1 MPKIQFST
9 DNVKKSAFDFPKL
22 KLAKEERARLALVEP
37 TPEFEYVHRIESP
50 KIEDGHPV
58 MKYETRRDGTQ
69 YEANVTDFIAS
80 PICLGDIDVLQEK
93 GTDPDNCPICRL
105 AAATG
110 HAKAPQRRFAMHVVR
125 YATKPG
131 GFEVAS
137 PFRVENI
144 VWSFTDTLFTKI
156 TEFQE
161 AWKADG
167 GLLKHDLLLGPCT
180 NPMYQK
186 AELQLAPTAEWNQ
199 SAERK
204 SITIQT
210 IKENRAKDLSVFCGS
225 RIPEGI
231 LNGHIERVE
240 AAWAEIKRAEGR
252 GAQPNPVAL
261 EAGLDSLLNA
271 PKTEAPKQVFESMAD
286 LLGGAD
292 TSTGH
297 RTNEDWEKQAPKATS
312 AAVELPELPEVH
324 EVAAAAPV
332 AVATA
337 EESEEDDEFA
347 AFLNGLED

>member
-9 DNVKKSAFDFPKL
+9 DNVKRSAFDFPKL
-22 KLAKEERARLALVEP
+22 KLNKEERARLALVEP
-37 TPEFEYVHRIESP
+37 VPEFEYVHRIESP

-58 MKYETRRDGTQ
+58 MKFESRKDGTQ
-69 YEANVTDFIAS
+69 YETNVTDFIAS

-105 AAATG
+105 AANTG

-131 GFEVAS
+131 GFDVAS

-144 VWSFTDTLFTKI
+144 VWSFTDTLFNKI
-156 TEFQE
+156 VEFQE
-161 AWKADG
+161 AWKEEG
-167 GLLKHDLLLGPCT
+167 GLQKHDLLLGPCT
-180 NPMYQK
+180 NPVYQK
-186 AELQLAPTAEWNQ
+186 AELQLAPTAEWLKD
-199 SAERK
+199 AERK
-204 SITIQT
+204 AITIQT

-240 AAWAEIKRAEGR
+240 AAWAEIKRAESR

-261 EAGLDSLLNA
+261 ESGLDSLLNSA
-271 PKTEAPKQVFESMAD
+271 KPEAPKQVFESMAD
-286 LLGGAD
+286 LLGGAEPA
-292 TSTGH
+292 TGH
-297 RTNEDWEKQAPKATS
+297 RTNADWEKEAPKATS

-324 EVAAAAPV
+324 EVAPVTAAPAAA
-332 AVATA
+332 A
-337 EESEEDDEFA
+337 EEPAEDDEFA
-347 AFLNGLED
+347 AFLNGLEA